1 MKPRR
6 LFRLGMGCPESRVG
20 VLNSS
25 IDNLERSI
33 LERVFYCKDDGVNFA
48 PPTQPNRATWWGRLS
63 EFRRRIRRS
72 QVTTTPVAGISPYY
86 RGRKRTIYEQAEE
99 SLALAPVDRRDSHLK
114 SFVKCEKGDYMS
126 KPDPVPRVIQ
136 PRDPRYNVELG
147 RYLKPMEH
155 QLYEAI
161 NKVFGYVVVT
171 KGMNMPTVAAL
182 IADAW
187 SQFDDP
193 VAVLADANRFDQH
206 VHETALRWEH
216 SIYLSGVPPNERA
229 VLGRLLSWQ
238 IRNIATGYCEDGHLK
253 YKVLGRR
260 CSGDMNTAMGNVT
273 LMCGMLWEY
282 IRSRGV
288 KVRVVNN
295 GDDSVFIMERRDLD
309 RFRQGLEQWFLEMGF
324 SMAVSAPVYHIE
336 QIKFCQAHPI
346 YDGARWMMIRD
357 PRAALPK
364 DSCSTVSWDTPN
376 AYRAWCAAIADCGEA
391 LAGDLPIFGAFYSF
405 LKRSS
410 GGYKAWGE
418 HPALDGALFF
428 EARKMGGDARKF
440 GAPSD
445 DSRVAVWQAFGIS
458 PDEQVVI
465 EKYYDSL
472 TLDCTLGVLAIDA
485 HPTDPEYLTAQTQLP
500 F

>member
-25 IDNLERSI
+25 IDNLERSV

-48 PPTQPNRATWWGRLS
+48 PPTQPNRAIWWGRLM
-63 EFRRRIRRS
+63 EFRRRTKKALVS
-72 QVTTTPVAGISPYY
+72 TTPVDRISPYY
-86 RGRKRTIYEQAEE
+86 LGRKRTLYEKAES
-99 SLALAPVDRRDSHLK
+99 SLEIGPVDRRDSHLK
-114 SFVKCEKGDYMS
+114 VFVKCEKGDFEA

-155 QLYEAI
+155 RLYHAI
-161 NKVFGYVVVT
+161 NEVFGYVVVT

-182 IADAW
+182 IAKAW
-187 SQFDDP
+187 SEFNDP

-216 SIYLSGVPPNERA
+216 SIYLSGVAPNERA

-238 IRNIATGYCEDGHLK
+238 IRNIATGYCEDGFLRF
-253 YKVLGRR
+253 KVTGRR
-260 CSGDMNTAMGNVT
+260 CSGDMNTAMGNVV

-288 KVRVVNN
+288 KVRIVNN
-295 GDDSVFIMERRDLD
+295 GDDSVFIMEKRDLG

-324 SMAVSAPVYHIE
+324 SMAISAPVYHIE

-346 YDGARWMMIRD
+346 FDGSRWMMIRD
-357 PRAALPK
+357 PRSALPK
-364 DSCSTVSWDTPN
+364 DSCSMVAWDTPN

-391 LAGDLPIFGAFYSF
+391 LAGDLPIFCEFYRF
-405 LKRSS
+405 LKRSA
-410 GGYKAWGE
+410 GGRKAHGD
-418 HPALDGALFF
+418 HPSLEGGLYF
-428 EARKMGGDARKF
+428 EAKKMGHEARKF
-440 GAPSD
+440 GEPTD

-458 PDEQVVI
+458 PDEQVAI
-465 EKYYDSL
+465 ERYYSSL
-472 TLDCTLGVLAIDA
+472 TLDCDLGVWPVTA
-485 HPTDPEYLTAQTQLP
+485 HPTDPEYLMAQIQLP
-500 F
+500 L